1 MTQAVR
7 NAFPPAD
14 RPSSISHP
22 FTPAKA
28 EQAQPRPTFARTGES
43 RIPEASASASTE
55 NTRYA
60 YPCAH
65 YIVLL
70 VLRSA
75 NGAHSPMAEVRILI
89 ADDSPTVRAGLKL
102 LLQYHENWTVC
113 GEAEDGEDAVK
124 KAAELKPD
132 VILLDISMPAM
143 DGLSAAELIR
153 RDAPETEILI
163 VTHFESLD
171 LARYAAQT
179 GVRAYITKSRIGTD
193 LEKAIEAASRHQS
206 P

>member
-1 MTQAVR
+1 MT
-7 NAFPPAD
+7 
-14 RPSSISHP
+14 
-22 FTPAKA
+22 
-28 EQAQPRPTFARTGES
+28 
-43 RIPEASASASTE
+43 
-55 NTRYA
+55 
-60 YPCAH
+60 
-65 YIVLL
+65 
-70 VLRSA
+70 
-75 NGAHSPMAEVRILI
+75 EVRILI

-102 LLQYHENWTVC
+102 LLQFHENWTVC
-113 GEAEDGEDAVK
+113 GEAEDGQDAVK

-143 DGLSAAELIR
+143 DGLSAAEIIR
-153 RDAPETEILI
+153 RDAPEAEILI

-179 GVRAYITKSRIGTD
+179 GVRAYITKSRIATD